1 MPSNSGRT
9 RWTEEE
15 WRMRGKR
22 LLGIM
27 LVPLFLIGVLAACNN
42 RQASDGT
49 SVSEVKDNTAI
60 EIVQQ
65 ADVDMNK
72 GSGEHPVP
80 QELDAIP
87 GEYYQA
93 ANQKGN
99 LLELTYSTYESKT
112 YEQKSKE
119 LTKRAI
125 VYLPYGYSE
134 ENKYNILYLMHG
146 GWSNETTTLG
156 TPDNPNS
163 FKNVI
168 DHAIENGEVEPL
180 IIVCPTYNN
189 ESPEDSADYTLAF
202 YTLTVNYHN
211 ELIIDLIPAV
221 EGTYSTYA
229 ESTSP
234 EDIKN
239 SRDHRAFGGF
249 SMGSV
254 TTWYTL
260 VNGLDEFRYFL
271 PMSGAMDYEDN
282 DVDAAVTASGHS
294 PDDYFIY
301 AITGTEDFEY
311 GNFTSQIEGMLGM
324 SSGNFILADNEEYGN
339 IALRIKDGYSHDGLA
354 AKEYTYNGLMW
365 FWN

>member
-1 MPSNSGRT
+1 M
-9 RWTEEE
+9 
-15 WRMRGKR
+15 K
-22 LLGIM
+22 
-27 LVPLFLIGVLAACNN
+27 
-42 RQASDGT
+42 
-49 SVSEVKDNTAI
+49 
-60 EIVQQ
+60 IVQE
-65 ADVDMNK
+65 AGADMNT
-72 GSGEHPVP
+72 GSDKHPVP
-80 QELDAIP
+80 DELENIP
-87 GEYYQA
+87 EEYYQEA
-93 ANQKGN
+93 DQQGK
-99 LLELTYSTYESKT
+99 LLELTYNTYESKT

-134 ENKYNILYLMHG
+134 ENKYNVLYLMHG

-156 TPDNPNS
+156 TPNNSNS

-211 ELIIDLIPAV
+211 ELVNDLIPAV

-229 ESTSP
+229 ECTSP

-260 VNGLDEFRYFL
+260 LNSLDEFRYFM
-271 PMSGAMDYEDN
+271 PMSGAMDYEGD
-282 DVDAAVTASGHS
+282 DVNAAVTVSGHS
-294 PDDYFIY
+294 PN
-301 AITGTEDFEY
+301 DF
-311 GNFTSQIEGMLGM
+311 
-324 SSGNFILADNEEYGN
+324 
-339 IALRIKDGYSHDGLA
+339 
-354 AKEYTYNGLMW
+354 
-365 FWN
+365 

>member
-1 MPSNSGRT
+1 MPSDSGRT

-15 WRMRGKR
+15 WRMRAKR
-22 LLGIM
+22 ILGIM
-27 LVPLFLIGVLAACNN
+27 FVTLFLIGLLGACNN
-42 RQASDGT
+42 QQASDGT
-49 SVSEVKDNTAI
+49 SVSEVEDNTTS
-60 EIVQQ
+60 EIVQEEE
-65 ADVDMNK
+65 ADMNTI
-72 GSGEHPVP
+72 SGDHPIP
-80 QELDAIP
+80 QELENIP
-87 GEYYQA
+87 EEYYQA
-93 ANQKGN
+93 ADQQGE
-99 LLELTYSTYESKT
+99 LVELTYNTYESTT

-125 VYLPYGYSE
+125 VYLPNGYSE
-134 ENKYNILYLMHG
+134 EKKYNVLYLMHG

-168 DHAIENGEVEPL
+168 DHAIDNEEVEPL

-189 ESPEDSADYTLAF
+189 ESPEDSGDYTLAF

-211 ELIIDLIPAV
+211 ELINDLIPAV

-229 ESTSP
+229 ESTSS

-260 VNGLDEFRYFL
+260 VNSLDEFRYFL
-271 PMSGAMDYEDN
+271 PMSGAMDYEGD

-294 PDDYFIY
+294 PDDFFIY
-301 AITGTEDFEY
+301 AMTGTDDFEY
-311 GNFTSQIEGMLGM
+311 GNFTRQIEGMLGM
-324 SSGNFILADNEEYGN
+324 PSGNFILTDNEESGN
-339 IALRIKDGYSHDGLA
+339 IALRIKDGYSHNGLA
-354 AKEYTYNGLMW
+354 AREYTYNGLMW